1 MTVGITYINKISK
14 WILEYKAQRVGQ
26 EGAVNGTRRRSQWGL
41 NVQLVGKIKRNE

>member
-1 MTVGITYINKISK
+1 MQGYT
-14 WILEYKAQRVGQ
+14 YKAQRVGQ